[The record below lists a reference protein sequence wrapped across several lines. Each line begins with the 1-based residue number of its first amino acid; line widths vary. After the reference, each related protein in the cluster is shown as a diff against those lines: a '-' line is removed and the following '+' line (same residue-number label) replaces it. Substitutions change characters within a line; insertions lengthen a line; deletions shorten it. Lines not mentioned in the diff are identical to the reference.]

1 MAMTT
6 GAAELIV
13 IDVLTEP
20 RSMPSKRISMSA
32 CVSTATPARPT
43 SPLASGSSESR
54 PSSVGMSNAVD
65 RPLPPERRSS
75 LKRRFVSSAVP
86 KPANWRI
93 VHSRDRYIEA
103 YGPRVYGYWP
113 GSSALSQ
120 SVPAPSTPSE
130 SASGGP

>member
-1 MAMTT
+1 
-6 GAAELIV
+6 
-13 IDVLTEP
+13 
-20 RSMPSKRISMSA
+20 MSA

-65 RPLPPERRSS
+65 RPLPPERSSS
-75 LKRRFVSSAVP
+75 LKRRLVSSAVP

-93 VHSRDRYIEA
+93 VHSRERYIDA

-113 GSSALSQ
+113 GSSTLSQ
-120 SVPAPSTPSE
+120 SVLARSVPSE